1 MGKIFG
7 EDWKLLKKG
16 GRNMFLFEISY
27 KMIGTAIVYPLV
39 ILLMILAIK
48 IAGVRY
54 LTNEYIIKVFT
65 NPLVILILVCSF
77 LITALYFIYEMIF
90 ISSCYKFKKQKCRL
104 SIFQITHIT
113 WTIFLRVFNRK
124 NCMIVPFTLFSA
136 LAINKVI
143 LFNLFISG
151 TTKNLWASCIRKYS
165 WKIWLVLIVINL
177 LIYIPVILGC
187 FTVNIFILEG
197 MDFKESYK
205 KSTTIVKK
213 NIVRILSAVI
223 IYNIS
228 VVFAIILM
236 YAILSVILIA
246 GVRVLDM
253 AYIGS
258 AVYLSALRIFRNGI
272 KIFLVYIA
280 VPASYTLLSRMYYK
294 ICKGNKNNL
303 ESDEFTEKHPRRNRI
318 VLLTLLVVAITL
330 NTTYV
335 IKAFNKNPFDKVAI
349 LSDIKITAH
358 RGSSLNAPE
367 NTMAAFQKAI
377 DDMADYIELDVQQT
391 KDGAIIVMH
400 DPNVSRTTGVDRYV
414 WEMTLDEIKK
424 LDAGSQFSDAYA
436 GEKVPTLGEVI
447 KLVKGKTK
455 LNIEIKPSGH
465 DADLAENVVKILKD
479 NNFSKDCVVTSFD
492 SSTLKRVKEIDKD
505 IDVGYILSVAYGN
518 FYNMD
523 DVDFFSVNASF
534 LSKVTVDAIHNSG
547 KQVHAWTVN
556 NSVSVKNL
564 ANKGVDNIIT
574 DVPITAK
581 EVIYSRNTS
590 ETLINMIKYVF
601 SN

>member
-1 MGKIFG
+1 MGKFFG
-7 EDWKLLKKG
+7 EDWKLLKNG

-27 KMIGTAIVYPLV
+27 KMIATAIVYPLA
-39 ILLMILAIK
+39 ILLLILAIK
-48 IAGVRY
+48 IVGVRY

-65 NPLVILILVCSF
+65 NPLVIFILVCAF
-77 LITALYFIYEMIF
+77 LITAFYFLYEMIY
-90 ISSCYKFKKQKCRL
+90 ISSCYKFKKQKCSL
-104 SIFQITHIT
+104 SLIEIAHRSWI
-113 WTIFLRVFNRK
+113 IFLRIFKRK
-124 NCMIVPFTLFSA
+124 NYMMIPFSLFSS
-136 LAINKVI
+136 LAINMVI
-143 LFNLFISG
+143 LVNIFISG
-151 TTKNLWASCIRKYS
+151 TTKNLWDSCIMKYS
-165 WKIWLVLIVINL
+165 WKVYLVLILLNI
-177 LIYIPVILGC
+177 LIYIPVIMGC
-187 FTVNIFILEG
+187 FTVNIFIIEG
-197 MDFKESYK
+197 KDFKESYK

-213 NIVRILSAVI
+213 NIVRTFGTLV
-223 IYNIS
+223 IYNIT
-228 VVFAIILM
+228 VVFVIVFM

-246 GVRVLDM
+246 GVKILDM

-280 VPASYTLLSRMYYK
+280 VPASYTLQSRMYYK
-294 ICKGNKNNL
+294 ICKGDINNTKA
-303 ESDEFTEKHPRRNRI
+303 DEFTEKHPRRNRI
-318 VLLTLLVVAITL
+318 VISTLLVLAILL

-349 LSDIKITAH
+349 LSEIKITAH

-377 DDMADYIELDVQQT
+377 DEMADYIELDVQQT
-391 KDGAIIVMH
+391 KDGAVIVMH
-400 DPNVSRTTGVDRYV
+400 DSNVSRTTGVDKYV
-414 WEMTLDEIKK
+414 WEMTLDEIKE
-424 LDAGSQFSDAYA
+424 LDAGSLFSNAYV

-447 KLVKGKTK
+447 KLVKGKVK
-455 LNIEIKPSGH
+455 LNIEIKPSSH
-465 DADLAENVVKILKD
+465 DTDLAESVVKILKD
-479 NNFSKDCVVTSFD
+479 NNFTNDCIITSFD
-492 SSTLKRVKEIDKD
+492 YTTLKKVKELDNE

-534 LSKVTVDAIHNSG
+534 LSKVTVDAIHNAG

-556 NSVSVKNL
+556 NSVSIKNL

-574 DVPITAK
+574 DVPIAAK